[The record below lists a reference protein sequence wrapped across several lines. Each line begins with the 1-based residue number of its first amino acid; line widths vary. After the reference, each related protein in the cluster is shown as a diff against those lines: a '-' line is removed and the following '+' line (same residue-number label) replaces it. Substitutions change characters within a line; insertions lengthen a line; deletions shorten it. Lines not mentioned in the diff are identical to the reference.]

1 MGSTHNLSETLL
13 KIPNHEVM
21 SIFQKSVTEWF
32 SDSLARSNRSSL
44 FEALWN
50 EDADKLTEILSD
62 LLFNTISYHDYA
74 ESFYHAFVAGLF
86 ANAGYIV
93 ESNYENGLG
102 RSDLVI
108 KDRKLRRAIVI
119 ELKIVK
125 IRIVWQTN
133 AIKLYNRSKRK
144 NMQLKLNRMVLRK

>member
-1 MGSTHNLSETLL
+1 M
-13 KIPNHEVM
+13 
-21 SIFQKSVTEWF
+21 
-32 SDSLARSNRSSL
+32 
-44 FEALWN
+44 
-50 EDADKLTEILSD
+50 
-62 LLFNTISYHDYA
+62 
-74 ESFYHAFVAGLF
+74 
-86 ANAGYIV
+86 V

-125 IRIVWQTN
+125 NKDCLADECYKALQQIEE
-133 AIKLYNRSKRK
+133 K

>member
-1 MGSTHNLSETLL
+1 MREATGVRYLKLYGMKMRTNL
-13 KIPNHEVM
+13 
-21 SIFQKSVTEWF
+21 QKFYPICFLIRSVIMTTRK
-32 SDSLARSNRSSL
+32 A
-44 FEALWN
+44 
-50 EDADKLTEILSD
+50 
-62 LLFNTISYHDYA
+62 
-74 ESFYHAFVAGLF
+74 FYHAFVAGLF

-119 ELKIVK
+119 ELKIAKK